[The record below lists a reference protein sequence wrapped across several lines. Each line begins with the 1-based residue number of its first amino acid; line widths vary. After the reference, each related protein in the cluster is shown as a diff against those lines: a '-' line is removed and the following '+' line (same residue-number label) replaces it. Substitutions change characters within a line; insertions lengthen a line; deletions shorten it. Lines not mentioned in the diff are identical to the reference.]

1 MVISLSMTPRI
12 VFLNFGRVL
21 SFSSQRDVRTVSNAS
36 LRSSNILILLLLMI
50 TLFVHVCVLVA
61 QLCPT
66 LCNPTNCTPPGSSVY
81 GILQA
86 RILEW
91 VAIPF
96 SRGSSQPRDRTLV
109 SRITGRFFT
118 VWATGKS
125 LPRLLSLIKR
135 FRVYMVIA
143 PWGQGLYCSQFCIHS
158 ACHCACLGQNSINGC
173 SVNEFSSSVFLR
185 GQ

>member
-1 MVISLSMTPRI
+1 MVTFTQIPQTI
-12 VFLNFGRVL
+12 FVVQ
-21 SFSSQRDVRTVSNAS
+21 FSS
-36 LRSSNILILLLLMI
+36 
-50 TLFVHVCVLVA
+50 VA
-61 QLCPT
+61 QSCPT
-66 LCNPTNCTPPGSSVY
+66 LCDPMNPSTSGSSVY

>member
-1 MVISLSMTPRI
+1 MIVLHPQFKAFCCNSPSWLKQAINVMVISVSMTPRI

-66 LCNPTNCTPPGSSVY
+66 LCNPTNCTPPGSSVH

-96 SRGSSQPRDRTLV
+96 SRGSSWPRDWTQV
-109 SRITGRFFT
+109 SCITGRFFPSEPP
-118 VWATGKS
+118 GK
-125 LPRLLSLIKR
+125 PQQWIDQHQIDCFK
-135 FRVYMVIA
+135 
-143 PWGQGLYCSQFCIHS
+143 
-158 ACHCACLGQNSINGC
+158 
-173 SVNEFSSSVFLR
+173 
-185 GQ
+185 